1 MPASARLN
9 RALLAVLAVSGALA
23 TAWLGCWQL
32 HRADEKIAQQHLIE
46 QQAELPALGAADLAR
61 AGAARDQGRRV
72 VLTGRWRHER
82 TVYLD
87 NRPMDG
93 RVGFIVVTP
102 LRLAD
107 QGLVLVQRG
116 WVPRNFADRQALPAL
131 PQASDEQRVQGR
143 LIVAPSRAYELG
155 AAQGTSSIRQNL
167 DPAAYAHEIGAPLL
181 PITVLQTD
189 ADSDGLLRHWPA
201 PDFGVSKHY
210 GYAFQWFALCALI
223 SGLYVWFQFVRPRRA
238 PRP

>member
-61 AGAARDQGRRV
+61 ADAARDQGRRV
-72 VLTGRWRHER
+72 ALTGHWLHER

-116 WVPRNFADRQALPAL
+116 WVPRSFADRQALPAL
-131 PQASDEQRVQGR
+131 PQASDELRVQGR
-143 LIVAPSRAYELG
+143 LIAAPSRAYELG